1 MAKAYMITY
10 DLNNPG
16 QRYTEIIKVIKEQL
30 SNGVWCSYWKSSFLI
45 KSDKNPTQM
54 LDLLKPHLD
63 NDDRFFIVEVV
74 NNKQGW
80 LEKDEWDYINRN
92 IL

>member
-45 KSDKNPTQM
+45 KSDKTPTQM

-63 NDDRFFIVEVV
+63 DDDRFFIVEVV